1 MGRLG
6 IEETD
11 CECGPREGIKTR
23 RDGTN
28 EEQMFSSK
36 HSGCIWDPGF
46 LSKREISTAPL
57 DTHTHTHT
65 HRGHISS
72 SHMTGTIISNIFKN
86 GQTMSTQAKSSAIP
100 GSKLGH
106 DSEKRKLGKKHS

>member
-6 IEETD
+6 TEETD
-11 CECGPREGIKTR
+11 CECEPGEGIKTR

-57 DTHTHTHT
+57 DTHTHTQGSRLLKPHDRD
-65 HRGHISS
+65 HFKHIQKWANNVNLSQELK
-72 SHMTGTIISNIFKN
+72 HPWVR
-86 GQTMSTQAKSSAIP
+86 A
-100 GSKLGH
+100 GSRFQK
-106 DSEKRKLGKKHS
+106 